1 MNQDIF
7 LVVAL
12 GFLIVMMFLS
22 SRKRKKAAEQLQ
34 SNLVVGST
42 VLLHSGIVGVVTDIN
57 DDKITLES
65 TPGVK
70 LLVVKGAVRS
80 VEAAPAKPAAKKPA
94 SKPAAT
100 KAASVAKKPAPKK
113 PAASSAAKK

>member
-22 SRKRKKAAEQLQ
+22 SRKRKKASEQLQ
-34 SNLVVGST
+34 SSLVEGST
-42 VLLHSGIVGVVTDIN
+42 VLLHSGIIGSVVEIN
-57 DDKITLES
+57 EDKITIES

-70 LLVVKGAVRS
+70 LLIVKGAVRS

-94 SKPAAT
+94 AKKPAAT
-100 KAASVAKKPAPKK
+100 KPAAVKKPATNTTPKN
-113 PAASSAAKK
+113 

>member
-12 GFLIVMMFLS
+12 AFLIVMMFLS

-42 VLLHSGIVGVVTDIN
+42 VLLHSGIVGVVTDIK

-80 VEAAPAKPAAKKPA
+80 VEAAPVKPAAKKPA
-94 SKPAAT
+94 AT
-100 KAASVAKKPAPKK
+100 KSATAAKKPAPKK
-113 PAASSAAKK
+113 PAASTAAKK